1 MKSLIIVIMFLL
13 LPGCTF
19 HLKATD
25 IETDVQPVEPGLKWS
40 SMSYELESI
49 DIFKEGEI

>member
-1 MKSLIIVIMFLL
+1 MSIVLAL
-13 LPGCTF
+13 CLSGCTF

-40 SMSYELESI
+40 SVIYELESV
-49 DIFKEGEI
+49 DVLKEGEI